1 MTKTTDKTKKKSKSK
16 KGRVLRVPGGQSQ
29 PPVLTASQETGG
41 PEEVTAGFKAG
52 KDLEA

>member
-1 MTKTTDKTKKKSKSK
+1 MKEKKQEKKSKSK
-16 KGRVLRVPGGQSQ
+16 KGRVLRVPGGSPL
-29 PPVLTASQETGG
+29 PPATIQENAG

>member
-1 MTKTTDKTKKKSKSK
+1 MKKTKEEKSKTR
-16 KGRVLRVPGGQSQ
+16 KGRALRVPGGKPKSAGPQQ
-29 PPVLTASQETGG
+29 RE

>member
-1 MTKTTDKTKKKSKSK
+1 MADGGRRRPSQSK
-16 KGRVLRVPGGQSQ
+16 KGRVLRVPGGKTQ
-29 PPVLTASQETGG
+29 PVTIASQEAGG

>member
-1 MTKTTDKTKKKSKSK
+1 MKKTTKEKEKCNSK
-16 KGRVLRVPGGQSQ
+16 KGRVLRVPGGKTA
-29 PPVLTASQETGG
+29 PVTIASQESGG

>member
-1 MTKTTDKTKKKSKSK
+1 MKKTTKEKKSKSK
-16 KGRVLRVPGGQSQ
+16 KGRVLRVPGGKTQ
-29 PPVLTASQETGG
+29 PVTIASQESVG

>member
-1 MTKTTDKTKKKSKSK
+1 MKKKTKETSKSK
-16 KGRVLRVPGGQSQ
+16 KGRVLRVPGGKTQ
-29 PPVLTASQETGG
+29 PVTIASQEPGG

>member
-1 MTKTTDKTKKKSKSK
+1 MKEKKQKYEKSKTKK
-16 KGRVLRVPGGQSQ
+16 GRTLRVPGGART
-29 PPVLTASQETGG
+29 VLAASTQESTS